1 MEHMFEQHAKQV
13 EASPWEPV
21 AGSPV
26 GRSSLLVAPT
36 LERTRPELARLGTR
50 AAGAATVRNWV
61 GELAR
66 VDGRDSDVGRIESIR
81 ALEELKSAAAAAQ
94 ARLAAAFAAS
104 QRAEQ
109 RRAGLRASEVGRGI
123 GTQVALA
130 RRESPHRG
138 GRLLG
143 LAEALVHEMP
153 RTMAALTAGETNEWR
168 ATVVARETACLP
180 RELRQQAD
188 RELGGRL
195 AHLGDRETEAEARRL
210 AYRLDPAAFVARR
223 RGAEADRRVTLRPA
237 PDTMSRL
244 GAFLPVAQGVA
255 AYTALTK
262 EADRLRALGDERGRG
277 QLMADL
283 LVQRVTGQAS
293 AAAVPVEVHVV
304 MTDTSLFGNVS
315 GRTADDRVRGPAAQ
329 PTGRAAEPGDRADH
343 DEPAEPSELD
353 ELDLPDRADH
363 DEPGQAGHDEL
374 DKPGELIGFGP
385 VPASWARDLVR
396 EAPQVWLRR
405 LYLSPETGELVAMD
419 SRRRIFPRGL
429 RRFLVLRDQVCRNSW
444 CGAPIRHSDHVIP
457 AQAGG
462 RTSADNG
469 QGLCEACNL
478 ARQAPGMRAVP
489 GPGGSGESVTTT
501 TPTGHEYTS
510 RPPPLPGAR
519 SRRRASSS
527 DDSPWQSEL
536 RRWLAAS

>member
-1 MEHMFEQHAKQV
+1 MFERVHGI
-13 EASPWEPV
+13 EAEPWEPA
-21 AGSPV
+21 AGSPE
-26 GRSSLLVAPT
+26 GRSSVLAAAT
-36 LERTRPELARLGTR
+36 LERTRSVPAGLASLGTR

-61 GELAR
+61 DELAR

-94 ARLAAAFAAS
+94 ARLTAAFAAS
-104 QRAEQ
+104 QRADQ
-109 RRAGLRASEVGRGI
+109 RRAGLRSSEVGRGI

-210 AYRLDPAAFVARR
+210 AYRLDPAAFMARR

-237 PDTMSRL
+237 PDTMSHL
-244 GAFLPVAQGVA
+244 GAFLPVAHGVA
-255 AYTALTK
+255 AHTALTK
-262 EADRLRALGDERGRG
+262 EADRLRALGDERSRG

-283 LVQRVTGQAS
+283 LVARVTGQAS
-293 AAAVPVEVHVV
+293 ATAVPVEIHLV

-315 GRTADDRVRGPAAQ
+315 VASADDRVRDPAAEQ
-329 PTGRAAEPGDRADH
+329 TGRAAEPGDV
-343 DEPAEPSELD
+343 DEPAE
-353 ELDLPDRADH
+353 
-363 DEPGQAGHDEL
+363 
-374 DKPGELIGFGP
+374 LIGYGP

-405 LYLSPETGELVAMD
+405 LYLSPETGELVAME

-429 RRFLVLRDQVCRNSW
+429 RRFLVLRDQLCRTPF
-444 CGAPIRHSDHVIP
+444 CGAPIRHSDHVVP
-457 AQAGG
+457 AAASGP
-462 RTSADNG
+462 TSADNG

-478 ARQAPGMRAVP
+478 ARQAPGMRAGP
-489 GPGGSGESVTTT
+489 GPRGSGDSVTTT
-501 TPTGHEYTS
+501 TPTGHQYTS

-519 SRRRASSS
+519 SRRWAGPSE
-527 DDSPWQSEL
+527 DSPWESEL
-536 RRWLAAS
+536 RRWLTAS